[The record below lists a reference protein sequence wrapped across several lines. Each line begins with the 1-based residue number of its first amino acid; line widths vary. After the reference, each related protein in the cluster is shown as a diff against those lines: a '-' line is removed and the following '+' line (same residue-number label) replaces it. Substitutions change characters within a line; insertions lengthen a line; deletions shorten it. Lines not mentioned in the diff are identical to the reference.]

1 LSKNLNHTSTSE
13 RSPNQADE
21 RITKSDFFAL
31 IHSPVTRVSG
41 STVRTV
47 CEMTKDVEVVV
58 VVVADVLVL
67 LSFLRISIYL
77 ILYVSPIK
85 GYLHTQTNW
94 LCILF
99 LSFSFETPMMYL

>member
-21 RITKSDFFAL
+21 ITKSDFFAL

-67 LSFLRISIYL
+67 LSFLRIYIYL

-85 GYLHTQTNW
+85 G
-94 LCILF
+94 
-99 LSFSFETPMMYL
+99 